1 MFKNNPIV
9 EIFLNLLT
17 GIDTKWTHS
26 LKQIVGFDTNLLKQ
40 WTQSASL
47 SIKGI
52 RYQSYKTK
60 H

>member
-9 EIFLNLLT
+9 EIFLNLLM

-26 LKQIVGFDTNLLKQ
+26 LKQIVGFDINLLKQ